1 MALWGKLDQADNAPK
16 FTAVASTG
24 ETGVDAYRK
33 NVEGE
38 VEVLGVSVLESG
50 EGNMPAINTP
60 GWVTSRTYIDAQGNT
75 RWKSEVLV
83 AMSSISDDGYAGTLA
98 DDVGEV

>member
-1 MALWGKLDQADNAPK
+1 MALWGKLDQANNAPK
-16 FTAVASTG
+16 FTAVAATG

-33 NVEGE
+33 NEEGE
-38 VEVLGVSVLESG
+38 VEVLGVSIAEAG

-60 GWVTSRTYIDAQGNT
+60 GWVTSRTYVDAQGTT

-83 AMSSISDDGYAGTLA
+83 AMSSIGADAYPETLA